1 MQIAYD
7 ISMKNNKTIIL
18 TGGGTAGHVMP
29 NIALLPELKKH
40 FSRICYIGTNGIEKE
55 IAQKN
60 NIEFFEIEAVKLV
73 RKLTPKNLLIPFKL
87 LKSIK
92 TCKKLIKQINPD
104 VIFSKGGYVSI
115 PVAIA
120 GKKCG
125 INVISHESDL
135 SIGLANKII
144 SKYCAVV
151 CTSFFETAKNNKK
164 FIYTGSPIRTQIF
177 NGNKSKIFEKYN
189 FDKNKPTVLFLGGSL
204 GSKAINSCVEKCQ
217 AQLCEKYNIIHI
229 CGKNMNETTQQN
241 YLRIKFA
248 NNIEDFFSA
257 SDIVVCRSGA
267 NTLFE
272 LLSINKPMLLIPLPK
287 TQSRGDQIENAENF
301 YKNNYAEIIYQEN
314 LTLQTLL
321 EKIEK
326 ILKNKQFYIKNQQKA
341 NIKNANKNIVDIIL
355 KHTK

>member
-1 MQIAYD
+1 
-7 ISMKNNKTIIL
+7 MKDNKTIIL

-29 NIALLPELKKH
+29 NIALLPELKKY

-73 RKLTPKNLLIPFKL
+73 RKVTPKNLLIPFKL

-92 TCKKLIKQINPD
+92 TCKNIIKQINPD

-135 SIGLANKII
+135 SMGLANKVI
-144 SKYCAVV
+144 SRYCKIV
-151 CTSFFETAKNNKK
+151 CTSFYETAKNHKK
-164 FIYTGSPIRTQIF
+164 FVYTGSPIRTQIF
-177 NGNKSKIFEKYN
+177 NGNKNKIFEQYN
-189 FDKNKPTVLFLGGSL
+189 FDNNKPTVLFLGGSL
-204 GSKAINSCVEKCQ
+204 GSKAINDCVEKCQ
-217 AQLCEKYNIIHI
+217 QELCQKYNVIHI
-229 CGKNMNETTQQN
+229 CGKNMNEKKQKN
-241 YLRIKFA
+241 YLRLNFA
-248 NNIEDFFSA
+248 HNIEDFFAA

-272 LLSINKPMLLIPLPK
+272 LLSINKPMLLVPLPK

-301 YKNNYAEIIYQEN
+301 CKNNYAEMIYQEN

-326 ILKNKQFYIKNQQKA
+326 ILKNKQFYINNQQKA
-341 NIKNANKNIVDIIL
+341 SIKNANKNIVDIII
-355 KHTK
+355 KYTN